1 MRCGASCS
9 RSEPRRGEAP
19 ADRTLPEGMLSLL
32 ERVLRAAPSGEYREC
47 QVKKVSKRGP
57 AQEMGE
63 TAPAR
68 ASQEEAT
75 VCAASHPAIP
85 VPPCHHTGQ
94 ADGAGGLGV
103 TRARPD
109 GLRMVGATLAL
120 FCACL
125 GSIRNRRCADRGL
138 HRPRV
143 VRSDAPPF
151 RLRWGSQEACAD
163 AGQHRQVRATQSA

>member
-1 MRCGASCS
+1 MPGQKSVKTRPCPRDGGDGTST
-9 RSEPRRGEAP
+9 SEPGGGNASAP
-19 ADRTLPEGMLSLL
+19 LL
-32 ERVLRAAPSGEYREC
+32 IPRSPSHHAATRA
-47 QVKKVSKRGP
+47 KL
-57 AQEMGE
+57 
-63 TAPAR
+63 
-68 ASQEEAT
+68 
-75 VCAASHPAIP
+75 
-85 VPPCHHTGQ
+85 
-94 ADGAGGLGV
+94 DGAGGLGV

-109 GLRMVGATLAL
+109 GLRTVGATLAL

-143 VRSDAPPF
+143 VCSDAPPF